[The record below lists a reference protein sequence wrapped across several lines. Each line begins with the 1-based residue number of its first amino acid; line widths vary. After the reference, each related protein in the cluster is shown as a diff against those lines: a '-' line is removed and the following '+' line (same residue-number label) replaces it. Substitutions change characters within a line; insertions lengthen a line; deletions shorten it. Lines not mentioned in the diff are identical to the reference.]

1 MDIAWLQTSVLI
13 GALLFSSSALLQ
25 VHFMQRLAGSSI
37 VPAQWAGAGTGD
49 IAVPSASPAEA
60 ALAPEHTTA
69 RPAPRAG
76 RQPRPRTNPSDWAE
90 QDAEVRQVVAM
101 APRSGPAYRGT
112 AACAC
117 GGEWRYDLCRRSAEL
132 WRCLHCGGLH
142 SGQEL
147 VPEFSAT

>member
-1 MDIAWLQTSVLI
+1 LDITSVQIPVLI
-13 GALLFSSSALLQ
+13 GALLFSCSALLQ
-25 VHFMQRLAGSSI
+25 VHVMQRLAGSSI
-37 VPAQWAGAGTGD
+37 VPAQWAGAGPGEL
-49 IAVPSASPAEA
+49 AVLSGLSAEA
-60 ALAPEHTTA
+60 APASEQSIT

-76 RQPRPRTNPSDWAE
+76 RQPRPRTSPSDWAE
-90 QDAEVRQVVAM
+90 QDAEVRHVVAM
-101 APRSGPAYRGT
+101 APKSGTAYRGP
-112 AACAC
+112 AACDC